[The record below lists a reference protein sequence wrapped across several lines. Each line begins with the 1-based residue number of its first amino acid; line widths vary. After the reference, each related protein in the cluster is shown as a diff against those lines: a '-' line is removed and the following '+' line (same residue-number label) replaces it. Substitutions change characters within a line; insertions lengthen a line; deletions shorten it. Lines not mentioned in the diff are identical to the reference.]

1 VAGDALTVDFLD
13 PGTGGLLTTRAATVL
28 SPYVLG
34 GRPGGC
40 LARHVPVT
48 GAGVIN
54 RSLGASINAVMY
66 HSGS

>member
-1 VAGDALTVDFLD
+1 
-13 PGTGGLLTTRAATVL
+13 
-28 SPYVLG
+28 VLG

-40 LARHVPVT
+40 LARHVPVP